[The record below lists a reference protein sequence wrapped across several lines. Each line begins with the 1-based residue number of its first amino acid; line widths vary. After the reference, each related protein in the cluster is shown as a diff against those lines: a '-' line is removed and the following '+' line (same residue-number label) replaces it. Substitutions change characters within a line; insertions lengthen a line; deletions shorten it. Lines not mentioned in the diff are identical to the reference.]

1 MNHLLLYDNFLNEYY
16 DTFSSKIKDWDKSRT
31 LSHNVATKKGYFQN
45 IFKNITPEDK
55 NLIEWYRDGGYRQI
69 AEFLFDNN
77 FSDKA
82 EYPNGS
88 IKSLKECI
96 IKLDNI
102 LEKTKIKK
110 DVVLWKGL
118 KSNSYT
124 NKISLIEII
133 NEMNVGD
140 TYTFKNFFS
149 TSINFQYALFS
160 FAFQNSF
167 EKHIMK
173 INTPAGT
180 KGTYISHDKI
190 ENEVL
195 LQRNQTVKF
204 IKSYNLGLSK
214 YLRRRYV
221 PESEKI
227 IKIHEFDIV

>member
-16 DTFSSKIKDWDKSRT
+16 DTFNSKIKDWNKSKI
-31 LSHNVATKKGYFQN
+31 LSHNVATKKGYFDN

-88 IKSLKECI
+88 IKSLTECI
-96 IKLDNI
+96 KKLDNI

-118 KSNSYT
+118 KSNSYRD
-124 NKISLIEII
+124 KKSLIDVIT
-133 NEMNVGD
+133 EMNVND

-167 EKHIMK
+167 GKHMMK

-180 KGTYISHDKI
+180 KGTYISHDQT
-190 ENEVL
+190 ENEVV
-195 LQRNQTVKF
+195 LQRNQTIKL
-204 IKSYNLGLSK
+204 IKSYDYDFKKYSK
-214 YLRRRYV
+214 KRFIQDKDRIV
-221 PESEKI
+221 
-227 IKIHEFDIV
+227 KIHEFDII